1 MSDIVFMEALAA
13 GAYAAM
19 RTLSQHDR
27 RRTEPYVTRQGPSR
41 PSTGPPRQVFLISGT
56 KPKTTQAGP
65 SKPPGAK
72 PKTAQPG
79 PSKPKPGAKP
89 KTAQPGPSK
98 PKPGSSNYVA
108 GFSKLSKAQQA
119 ELRAA
124 QAKIDALK
132 RAAAKG
138 K

>member
-1 MSDIVFMEALAA
+1 MSEIVFMEALAA

-27 RRTEPYVTRQGPSR
+27 RRTESYVTRQGPSR
-41 PSTGPPRQVFLISGT
+41 PSTGPPRQAFMITGT

-65 SKPPGAK
+65 SKP
-72 PKTAQPG
+72 
-79 PSKPKPGAKP
+79 PGAKP